1 MQATAWQSVQETH
14 MDSKNAPHPGL
25 YLFEKFEAGVIHLD
39 AQRHVLAMN
48 DYARRVLPVDEKQ
61 PFDKLVTSFHPE
73 RSKPKVNF
81 LLDEAA
87 GCPMAN
93 AVPMTMIINI
103 PEQVLLIKVSRLAD
117 VKGVTTGFAL
127 VFYDVSQVVGQEP
140 TSTEPPARNMRLS
153 RIPMVADQKVSF
165 VDTSDV
171 LSLESQAHYT
181 RVLTRDGYH
190 FCNLSIGDLAL
201 RLDPAQFMRVHR
213 CFIVNL
219 QAVQELGREGS
230 KTHVVLKGKNTQP
243 VPVSRSEVAHLRKAL
258 GLS

>member
-1 MQATAWQSVQETH
+1 
-14 MDSKNAPHPGL
+14 MDSKNSPHPGL

-48 DYARRVLPVDEKQ
+48 DYARRILPVDEKQ

>member
-1 MQATAWQSVQETH
+1 

-48 DYARRVLPVDEKQ
+48 DYARRILPVDEKQ

-140 TSTEPPARNMRLS
+140 NSAEPPARNMRLS

>member
-1 MQATAWQSVQETH
+1 
-14 MDSKNAPHPGL
+14 MDSKNATHPGL
-25 YLFEKFEAGVIHLD
+25 YVFEKFEAGVIHLD

-48 DYARRVLPVDEKQ
+48 DYARRVLPVDAKQ

-127 VFYDVSQVVGQEP
+127 VFYDVSQVVGQES
-140 TSTEPPARNMRLS
+140 TSAEPPARNMRLS

-181 RVLTRDGYH
+181 RVLTREGYH

-219 QAVQELGREGS
+219 QAVQALGRDGS
-230 KTHVVLKGKNTQP
+230 KTHVILKGKNSP
-243 VPVSRSEVAHLRKAL
+243 LVPVSRGEVAHLRKAL

>member
-1 MQATAWQSVQETH
+1 ME
-14 MDSKNAPHPGL
+14 SKNTPHPGL
-25 YLFEKFEAGVIHLD
+25 YVFEKFEAGVIHLD

-48 DYARRVLPVDEKQ
+48 DYARRILPVDDKQ

-117 VKGVTTGFAL
+117 AKGETTGFVL
-127 VFYDVSQVVGQEP
+127 VFYDVSQVVGQE
-140 TSTEPPARNMRLS
+140 TSSTEPPARNMRLS
-153 RIPMVADQKVSF
+153 RIPMVANQKVSF
-165 VDTSDV
+165 VDTRDV

-181 RVLTRDGYH
+181 RVLTREGYH

-201 RLDPAQFMRVHR
+201 RLDPTQFMRVHR

-258 GLS
+258 GLN

>member
-1 MQATAWQSVQETH
+1 
-14 MDSKNAPHPGL
+14 MDSKTAPHSGL

-39 AQRHVLAMN
+39 AQRNVLAMN

-73 RSKPKVNF
+73 RSQPKVKF
-81 LLDEAA
+81 LLDEAS

-103 PEQVLLIKVSRLAD
+103 PEQVLLIKVSRLANAAGD
-117 VKGVTTGFAL
+117 LTGFAL
-127 VFYDVSQVVGQEP
+127 VFYDVTQVVRQEQVAA
-140 TSTEPPARNMRLS
+140 EPPATNMRLS
-153 RIPMVADQKVSF
+153 RIPMVADHKVAF
-165 VDTSDV
+165 VDTRDV

-190 FCNLSIGDLAL
+190 FCNLSIGDLEL
-201 RLDPAQFMRVHR
+201 RLDPSQFMRVHR

-219 QAVQELGREGS
+219 QAVHELGREGS
-230 KTHVVLKGKNTQP
+230 KTQVVLKGRHGQA
-243 VPVSRSEVAHLRKAL
+243 VPVARGEVGRLRQAL
-258 GLS
+258 GLV

>member
-1 MQATAWQSVQETH
+1 
-14 MDSKNAPHPGL
+14 MDSKNATHPGL

-48 DYARRVLPVDEKQ
+48 DYARRILPVDEKQ

-140 TSTEPPARNMRLS
+140 TSAEPPARNMRLS

>member
-1 MQATAWQSVQETH
+1 
-14 MDSKNAPHPGL
+14 MDSKSVPNPSL

-73 RSKPKVNF
+73 RSKPKVKF
-81 LLDEAA
+81 LLDEAS

-103 PEQVLLIKVSRLAD
+103 PEQVLLIKVSRLANA
-117 VKGVTTGFAL
+117 VGETTGFAL
-127 VFYDVSQVVGQEP
+127 VFYDVTQVVGQEQP
-140 TSTEPPARNMRLS
+140 QAEPPARNMRLS
-153 RIPMVADQKVSF
+153 RIPMVANQKVAF
-165 VDTSDV
+165 VDTQDV

-190 FCNLSIGDLAL
+190 FCNLSIGDLEL
-201 RLDPAQFMRVHR
+201 RLDPTQFMRVHR
-213 CFIVNL
+213 CFIINL
-219 QAVQELGREGS
+219 QAVQELGREGT
-230 KTHVVLKGKNTQP
+230 KTHVVLKGKNTQT
-243 VPVSRSEVAHLRKAL
+243 VPVSRGEVVRLRAAL
-258 GLS
+258 GLG

>member
-1 MQATAWQSVQETH
+1 MT
-14 MDSKNAPHPGL
+14 DSKTAPNPGL

-39 AQRHVLAMN
+39 AQRNVLAMN

-73 RSKPKVNF
+73 RSKPKVKF
-81 LLDEAA
+81 LLDEAS

-103 PEQVLLIKVSRLAD
+103 PEQVLLIKVSRLGNA
-117 VKGVTTGFAL
+117 KGQITGFAL
-127 VFYDVSQVVGQEP
+127 VFYDVTQVVGQEQP
-140 TSTEPPARNMRLS
+140 LVEPPARNMRLS
-153 RIPMVADQKVSF
+153 RIPMVANQKVAF
-165 VDTSDV
+165 VDTRDV

-181 RVLTRDGYH
+181 RVLTREGYH

-219 QAVQELGREGS
+219 QAVHELGREGS
-230 KTHVVLKGKNTQP
+230 KTHVVLKGKNTQQ
-243 VPVSRSEVAHLRKAL
+243 VPVSRGEVSRLREAL
-258 GLS
+258 GLG

>member
-1 MQATAWQSVQETH
+1 

-48 DYARRVLPVDEKQ
+48 DYARRILPVDEKQ